1 MRSRRRGAG
10 WSRVPLATGWR
21 GCGGLG
27 THAGDGAGYARRRL
41 RAPAKVSGQAKTA
54 QKSIKERV
62 AEIREPLNA
71 AIAAWDGGTQQEG
84 VQAFQKKIL
93 DAIKAHGLSERRWEL
108 PMHVGVEPHNRD
120 ESGLVPADV
129 HDLLL
134 IFAEQ
139 GWDYDKC
146 QHALAV
152 EMRAAGANAPPPPT
166 TTMTTTAMT
175 TTTTTGY

>member
-1 MRSRRRGAG
+1 M
-10 WSRVPLATGWR
+10 
-21 GCGGLG
+21 G

-71 AIAAWDGGTQQEG
+71 AIAAWDCGTQKEG

-93 DAIKAHGLSERRWEL
+93 DAIKANGLSERRWEL
-108 PMHVGVEPHNRD
+108 PMHVAVEPHNRD
-120 ESGLVPADV
+120 EAGLVPADV
-129 HDLLL
+129 HDLLQ

-152 EMRAAGANAPPPPT
+152 EMRAAGANAPPPPPTTTTTMTVT
-166 TTMTTTAMT
+166 TTMTTAT
-175 TTTTTGY
+175 TTTPTGC